1 MISFQEGEEQWLWVE
16 RRKEW
21 LLKKIS
27 TTTMFQEGEEEWLRL
42 ERQRQPKEEE
52 KNCLKKKKFLFFF
65 KKEEIICMFGWT
77 LLGQALLQSRYI
89 RFIVTEASNK

>member
-1 MISFQEGEEQWLWVE
+1 MVVGRK

-21 LLKKIS
+21 LLKNLIFS

-42 ERQRQPKEEE
+42 ERQRQTKERKKLFPE
-52 KNCLKKKKFLFFF
+52 KSFFLFFN
-65 KKEEIICMFGWT
+65 KEEIICMFGRT
-77 LLGQALLQSRYI
+77 LLGQGFLQSRYI

>member
-1 MISFQEGEEQWLWVE
+1 MVAE
-16 RRKEW
+16 
-21 LLKKIS
+21 KILFFS

-52 KNCLKKKKFLFFF
+52 KIVSRKNVSSFFNKKG
-65 KKEEIICMFGWT
+65 IICLFGWT